1 MELRAPHAGA
11 RDSSPAR
18 DDVAIS
24 IDHRLYFSG
33 HSTLWGGAAAF
44 LDTVPIADQASQRAL
59 GRAYLISWDQ
69 FEDVVA
75 EENGRPTAPL
85 VIADAELV
93 DSFTRLVGPGR
104 YENLLCLGRRGDIPM
119 VTFTAPWAMAAVRSA
134 APSRAYLATLAEGLR
149 ERARPGRPRDPGLP
163 RSRPWLSPPIGPT
176 RTRPAGRTWGTGR

>member
-1 MELRAPHAGA
+1 M
-11 RDSSPAR
+11 
-18 DDVAIS
+18 
-24 IDHRLYFSG
+24 
-33 HSTLWGGAAAF
+33 WGGAAAF

-93 DSFTRLVGPGR
+93 DSFTCLVGPGR

-149 ERARPGRPRDPGLP
+149 DAHGLADPEILAYLEAAPGCRRPLVQHALDLLAERGAQGR
-163 RSRPWLSPPIGPT
+163 
-176 RTRPAGRTWGTGR
+176 